1 MDESESVRTHYS
13 TPSLQDRV
21 TSALSA
27 AGLDDRP
34 VTWEDLA
41 PLDQFHVR
49 GLAATREL
57 AAELNMKA
65 GAKVLDVG
73 CGIGGASRFLAATY
87 GVQVTGIDLTPSFID
102 VARILSERA
111 GLSDRVVY
119 RVADATKLPFA
130 DSSFD
135 YAWTQHVAMNIRDR
149 DGLYSEVFR
158 VLKPGGSFAIHDIVQ
173 TSDEPLIFP
182 VPWARGPEAS
192 FLLSPDGMRDALTQA
207 GFEVVSWHD
216 TTEATGAWISQ
227 MRSARAAGSKPPA
240 LGLHVITAA
249 DFATMIG
256 NLGRNLSEGRV
267 GVVQA
272 IVRSP
277 IK

>member
-1 MDESESVRTHYS
+1 MYESESVRTHYS

-21 TSALSA
+21 ASALTA
-27 AGLDDRP
+27 AGFDDRP

-57 AAELNMKA
+57 AAELNMQA

-102 VARILSERA
+102 VARMLSERA
-111 GLSDRVVY
+111 GLSDKVAY

-130 DSSFD
+130 DSRFD

-192 FLLSPDGMRDALTQA
+192 FLLSPDGMRGTLTRA

-227 MRSARAAGSKPPA
+227 MQSARAAGSKPPA

-267 GVVQA
+267 RVVQA